1 MKVLVIGGGGRE
13 HALCWA
19 LSRDRQVEEVVCAP
33 GNAGIASHARIAHV
47 QPNDASAVRALAE
60 REAVD
65 LVVVGPEGPLVAGV
79 VDELRSAGIRAF
91 GPTAAAA
98 RLEGSKAFAKEVLAE
113 SGVPTASHWT
123 GTDAGEAKAALSGF
137 QPPYVIKADGLAAGK
152 GVRVCGD
159 RAEAEAAI
167 DEALVD
173 GAFGDAGR
181 RLVIEA
187 YLDGPELSVLGVCDG
202 RRVVALPAA
211 QDFKRAGD
219 GDTGP
224 NTGGMGAYSP
234 VPGVDD
240 ATLTRVRTDIL
251 QPVVDALAARG
262 TPYVGVLY
270 AGLVLTEDGPQVLE
284 FNCRFGDPEAQ
295 AVLPRLRSPLAK
307 LLNAAA
313 RGRLGDAVVD
323 VEPRACVTV
332 VLASEGYPG
341 KSPKGRPITGLEAL
355 VAREGVWVFH
365 AGTAK
370 KEGRLVTDGGR
381 ILAVSALGDD
391 VASARAAAYSAIGRV
406 RVEGAFYRRDI
417 AAEPVTS

>member
-19 LSRDRQVEEVVCAP
+19 LSRDRQVDQVVCAP
-33 GNAGIASHARIAHV
+33 GNAGIAAHARIAHV
-47 QPNDASAVRALAE
+47 QPVDASAVRALAE
-60 REAVD
+60 RETAD
-65 LVVVGPEGPLVAGV
+65 LVVVGPEAPLVAGV
-79 VDELRSAGIRAF
+79 VDELRSAGIPAF

-98 RLEGSKAFAKEVLAE
+98 RLEGSKAFAKEIMAE
-113 SGVPTASHWT
+113 AGVPTSAYWT
-123 GTDAGEAKAALSGF
+123 GTDAESAKAALSDF
-137 QPPYVIKADGLAAGK
+137 EPPYVVKADGLAAGK
-152 GVRVCGD
+152 GVRVCAQ
-159 RAEAEAAI
+159 RADAEAAI
-167 DEALVD
+167 DEALVE

-181 RLVIEA
+181 RVLIEA
-187 YLDGPELSVLGVCDG
+187 HLDGPELSVLGVCDG

-211 QDFKRAGD
+211 RDFKRAGE

-234 VPGVDD
+234 VPEVDET
-240 ATLTRVRTDIL
+240 TLTQVRTDVL
-251 QPVVDALAARG
+251 QPVVDTLAARG

-270 AGLVLTEDGPQVLE
+270 AGLVLTQDGPQVLE

-295 AVLPRLRSPLAK
+295 AVVPRLRSPLSK
-307 LLNAAA
+307 LLVAAA

-323 VEPRACVTV
+323 VDPRACVTV

-381 ILAVSALGDD
+381 ILTVSALGDD
-391 VASARAAAYSAIGRV
+391 LAAARASAYSAIGRV
-406 RVEGAFYRRDI
+406 RADGAFYRQDI
-417 AAEPVTS
+417 AATPVGS

>member
-19 LSRDRQVEEVVCAP
+19 LSRDRQVDEIVCAP
-33 GNAGIASHARIAHV
+33 GNAGIAAHARIAHV
-47 QPNDASAVRALAE
+47 QPADASAVRALAE
-60 REAVD
+60 REAAD
-65 LVVVGPEGPLVAGV
+65 LVVVGPEAPLVAGV
-79 VDELRSAGIRAF
+79 VDELRSAGIPAF

-98 RLEGSKAFAKEVLAE
+98 RLEGSKAFAKEVMAE
-113 SGVPTASHWT
+113 AGVPTPTHWT
-123 GTDAGEAKAALSGF
+123 GTDADSAKAALTDF
-137 QPPYVIKADGLAAGK
+137 EPPYVVKADGLAAGK
-152 GVRVCGD
+152 GVRVCAE
-159 RAEAEAAI
+159 RADAEAAI
-167 DEALVD
+167 DEALVE

-181 RLVIEA
+181 RVLIEA
-187 YLDGPELSVLGVCDG
+187 HLNGPELSVLGVCDG

-211 QDFKRAGD
+211 RDFKRAGE

-240 ATLTRVRTDIL
+240 TTLTQVHTDIL

-262 TPYVGVLY
+262 TPYIGVLY

-307 LLNAAA
+307 LLTAAA

-323 VEPRACVTV
+323 VDPRACVTV

-341 KSPKGRPITGLEAL
+341 KPSKGRPITGLEAL

-391 VASARAAAYSAIGRV
+391 LATARASAYSAIGRV
-406 RVEGAFYRRDI
+406 RADGAFYRQDI
-417 AAEPVTS
+417 AATPVGF

>member
-19 LSRDRQVEEVVCAP
+19 LHRDRQVDQVVCAP
-33 GNAGIASHARIAHV
+33 GNAGIAAHARIAHV
-47 QPNDASAVRALAE
+47 QPADPSAVRALAE
-60 REAVD
+60 RETAD
-65 LVVVGPEGPLVAGV
+65 LVIVGPEAPLVAGV
-79 VDELRSAGIRAF
+79 VDELRSAGIPAF

-98 RLEGSKAFAKEVLAE
+98 RLEGSKAFAKEVMAE
-113 SGVPTASHWT
+113 AGVPTSAYWT
-123 GTDAGEAKAALSGF
+123 GTDAESAKAALSDF
-137 QPPYVIKADGLAAGK
+137 EPPYVVKADGLAAGK
-152 GVRVCGD
+152 GVRVCAE

-167 DEALVD
+167 DEALVA

-181 RLVIEA
+181 RVLIEA
-187 YLDGPELSVLGVCDG
+187 HLDGPELSVLGVCDG

-211 QDFKRAGD
+211 RDFKRAGE

-234 VPGVDD
+234 VPEVGET
-240 ATLTRVRTDIL
+240 TLTQVRTDVL
-251 QPVVDALAARG
+251 QPVVDTLAARG

-295 AVLPRLRSPLAK
+295 AVLPRLRSPLSK
-307 LLNAAA
+307 LMMAAA
-313 RGRLGDAVVD
+313 RGRLGDAVVEVD
-323 VEPRACVTV
+323 PRACVTV
-332 VLASEGYPG
+332 VLASEGYPS

-391 VASARAAAYSAIGRV
+391 LAAARASAYSAIGRV
-406 RVEGAFYRRDI
+406 RADGAFYRQDI
-417 AAEPVTS
+417 AATPVGF

>member
-19 LSRDRQVEEVVCAP
+19 LHRDREVKEVVCAP
-33 GNAGIASHARIAHV
+33 GNIGIAGHARIAHV
-47 QPNDASAVRALAE
+47 QATDASAVRALAE

-65 LVVVGPEGPLVAGV
+65 LVVVGPEKPLVAGV
-79 VDELRSAGIRAF
+79 VDELRAAGIPAF

-98 RLEGSKAFAKEVLAE
+98 RLEGSKAFAKEILAE
-113 SGVPTASHWT
+113 AGVPTASHWT
-123 GTDAGEAKAALSGF
+123 GSDPGEAKAALADFRS
-137 QPPYVIKADGLAAGK
+137 PYVIKADGLAAGK
-152 GVRVCGD
+152 GVRVCAE

-167 DEALVD
+167 DEALVE
-173 GAFGDAGR
+173 GVFGEAGR
-181 RLVIEA
+181 RLVIET

-202 RRVVALPAA
+202 RRVVMLPAA

-240 ATLTRVRTDIL
+240 AMLTGVRTDIL

-270 AGLVLTEDGPQVLE
+270 AGLVLTEDGPRVLE

-295 AVLPRLRSPLAK
+295 AVLPRLRSPVAK
-307 LLNAAA
+307 LLAAAA
-313 RGRLGDAVVD
+313 RGRLGDTAVD
-323 VEPRACVTV
+323 VDPRACVTV

-341 KSPKGRPITGLEAL
+341 KSPTGRLVTGLEAL

-370 KEGRLVTDGGR
+370 KEGRLVSDGGR
-381 ILAVSALGDD
+381 ILAVSALGDG
-391 VASARAAAYSAIGRV
+391 VAAARAAAYSAIGRV
-406 RVEGAFYRRDI
+406 RVEGAFYRHDI
-417 AAEPVTS
+417 AAEPVGS